1 MLDKEM
7 TKQKIDELTAVL
19 SVIQKT
25 LNVATELLSQEN
37 PDHEKLFA
45 LHEGLLQSK
54 GTAVY
59 AGREIEEIAGDVHW
73 LAYHQKHAQYNLIPY
88 AKSITYRAIHKESE
102 WEMLYDGDACHVV
115 SGAVPLF
122 DGYGFSVKMASD
134 TSDMASTRTVA
145 LSNLVI
151 EVEPKDEM
159 QLNDFGLVSRVQL
172 EKMDHMLAVLEQMG
186 NRPPK
191 TAEEIFAKAFV
202 KPFQSKYMEHPG
214 DIMQGALQRGAR
226 RACHALH
233 KKFAEKLSAEQYRRL
248 FIRAQAL
255 SPVPVD
261 RMWQEQNL
269 VR

>member
-19 SVIQKT
+19 SAIQKT

-37 PDHEKLFA
+37 PGHEKLFA
-45 LHEGLLQSK
+45 LHERLLQSK
-54 GTAVY
+54 GTAVH

-151 EVEPKDEM
+151 EVEPENER
-159 QLNDFGLVSRVQL
+159 QLNDFGLLSKAQL
-172 EKMDHMLAVLEQMG
+172 EKIDRMLITLERIGHCQ
-186 NRPPK
+186 PK
-191 TAEEIFAKAFV
+191 TVAEIFAKAFV

-214 DIMQGALQRGAR
+214 DIKQGALQKGAR
-226 RACHALH
+226 EACHALH
-233 KKFAEKLSAEQYRRL
+233 KKFAAKLSAEQYRRL

-255 SPVPVD
+255 SPVPID
-261 RMWQEQNL
+261 RMWQEQDL

>member
-1 MLDKEM
+1 MDKET
-7 TKQKIDELTAVL
+7 TKQEIDEL
-19 SVIQKT
+19 KT
-25 LNVATELLSQEN
+25 LLSGIQATLQTAKELISQEN

-54 GTAVY
+54 GKAVH
-59 AGREIEEIAGDVHW
+59 AGQELEQIAGDVHW

-88 AKSITYRAIHKESE
+88 AKSIAYRAIHKESE

-115 SGAVPLF
+115 SGAVPMF

-186 NRPPK
+186 SRQPK

-202 KPFQSKYMEHPG
+202 RPFQSKYMEHPG
-214 DIMQGALQRGAR
+214 DIKQGALQRGAR
-226 RACHALH
+226 GACHALH

-269 VR
+269 AR

>member
-1 MLDKEM
+1 MDKET
-7 TKQKIDELTAVL
+7 TKQEIDELKALLSAIQTTLQTA
-19 SVIQKT
+19 K
-25 LNVATELLSQEN
+25 ELISQEN
-37 PDHEKLFA
+37 PDYEKLFA
-45 LHEGLLQSK
+45 LQEGLLQSQGK
-54 GTAVY
+54 AVH
-59 AGREIEEIAGDVHW
+59 AGRELEQIAGDVHW

-88 AKSITYRAIHKESE
+88 AKSIAYRAIHKESE

-115 SGAVPLF
+115 SGAVPMF

-172 EKMDHMLAVLEQMG
+172 EKMDHMIAVLDQMG
-186 NRPPK
+186 SRQPK

-214 DIMQGALQRGAR
+214 DIKQGALQRGAR
-226 RACHALH
+226 GACHALH

-269 VR
+269 AR

>member
-1 MLDKEM
+1 MDKET
-7 TKQKIDELTAVL
+7 TKQEIDELKALLSAIQTTLQTA
-19 SVIQKT
+19 K
-25 LNVATELLSQEN
+25 ELISQEN
-37 PDHEKLFA
+37 PDYEKLFA
-45 LHEGLLQSK
+45 LQEGLLQSQGK
-54 GTAVY
+54 AVH
-59 AGREIEEIAGDVHW
+59 AGRELEQIAGDVHW
-73 LAYHQKHAQYNLIPY
+73 LAYHQKHAQYNLIY
-88 AKSITYRAIHKESE
+88 AKSIAYRAIHKESE

-115 SGAVPLF
+115 SGAVPMF

-186 NRPPK
+186 SRQPK

-214 DIMQGALQRGAR
+214 DIKQGALQRGAR
-226 RACHALH
+226 GACHALH

-269 VR
+269 AR

>member
-1 MLDKEM
+1 MNKET
-7 TKQKIDELTAVL
+7 TKQQLDELETLLSGIQTTLQTA
-19 SVIQKT
+19 K
-25 LNVATELLSQEN
+25 ELLLKEN
-37 PDHEKLFA
+37 PGYEELFA
-45 LHEGLLQSK
+45 LHEGLLQSQGK
-54 GTAVY
+54 AVR
-59 AGREIEEIAGDVHW
+59 AGREFEQIAGNVHW

-88 AKSITYRAIHKESE
+88 AKSIAYRAIHKESE
-102 WEMLYDGDACHVV
+102 WEMLYAGDACHVV

-151 EVEPKDEM
+151 EVDPKDEM
-159 QLNDFGLVSRVQL
+159 RLNDFGLVSRVQL

-186 NRPPK
+186 SRQLK
-191 TAEEIFAKAFV
+191 TVEEIFAKAFV

-214 DIMQGALQRGAR
+214 DIKQGALQRGVR
-226 RACHALH
+226 GTCHALH
-233 KKFAEKLSAEQYRRL
+233 KKFAEKLSVELYRRL
-248 FIRAQAL
+248 FVQAQAL
-255 SPVPVD
+255 SPVPID

>member
-1 MLDKEM
+1 MDKET
-7 TKQKIDELTAVL
+7 TKQQIDELAATL
-19 SVIQKT
+19 SGIQAT
-25 LNVATELLSQEN
+25 LQTATELLSQEN

-45 LHEGLLQSK
+45 LHDVLLQSQK
-54 GTAVY
+54 KAVH
-59 AGREIEEIAGDVHW
+59 AGRELEQIAGDVHR
-73 LAYHQKHAQYNLIPY
+73 LAYHQKHAQYNMIPY
-88 AKSITYRAIHKESE
+88 AKSIAYRAIHKESE

-134 TSDMASTRTVA
+134 MSDMASTRTVA

-151 EVEPKDEM
+151 DVDSKDEM
-159 QLNDFGLVSRVQL
+159 RLNDFGLVSRVQL

-186 NRPPK
+186 SCQPK

-214 DIMQGALQRGAR
+214 DIKQGILQRGAR
-226 RACHALH
+226 EACHALH
-233 KKFAEKLSAEQYRRL
+233 KRFAETLSAEQYDKLSRL
-248 FIRAQAL
+248 ALAL
-255 SPVPVD
+255 SPVPID

-269 VR
+269 AR